1 MIFINCMIELN
12 DSTIPSALHLSV
24 SYNIKSLRSDPP
36 RFQTWKLDNC
46 YSPYLRPKSFSVWR
60 LGRTRHVQWSLLG
73 VSSPHCKKSLNLPC
87 QSYICHFSH
96 EVCCGFWDSQTSSVV
111 CVSFR
116 GILLRALRG
125 DVWISV
131 CLKCKTT
138 NCLLR
143 TFYI

>member
-24 SYNIKSLRSDPP
+24 SYNIKSLISNPP

-46 YSPYLRPKSFSVWR
+46 FSPNLRPKSFSVWR
-60 LGRTRHVQWSLLG
+60 LGRTRHVQWTLLG
-73 VSSPHCKKSLNLPC
+73 VSAPHCKKSLNLPC

-111 CVSFR
+111 CFLPWHSTESPER
-116 GILLRALRG
+116 

-138 NCLLR
+138 NRLLR